1 MTCPICG
8 KPTTWQ
14 DDPKGPFCSER
25 CKLIDFG
32 NWIDEGY
39 RVPDHAGPSEEFDKS
54 DDHTHANDGQASGQG
69 DELEA

>member
-8 KPTTWQ
+8 KPTTWH
-14 DDPKGPFCSER
+14 DDPKGQFCSER

-39 RVPDHAGPSEEFDKS
+39 RVPDQTGSAEQFDKS
-54 DDHTHANDGQASGQG
+54 DEHGTSNDGRTGSPQ
-69 DELEA
+69 D